1 MSARPIDTCIA
12 QLDAA
17 AHAASVAEERYR
29 SEAAER
35 VKGLERA
42 RAFAFRRLNLVR
54 EVARAM
60 TGAKDEAEA
69 LQSGSAAFLR
79 EVNWTGGS
87 ESQREVVERFKP
99 ILAALWRM
107 SGEDAA
113 PAGDIADI
121 GKDLSKDLARD
132 LADFEAWFAANRHGS
147 FLSLMDGEVLELPLV
162 EV

>member
-17 AHAASVAEERYR
+17 AHAASVAEESYR

-69 LQSGSAAFLR
+69 LQSGAAAFLR

-87 ESQREVVERFKP
+87 ESQREVIERFKP

-107 SGEDAA
+107 SGEEAPTGDA
-113 PAGDIADI
+113 PDI
-121 GKDLSKDLARD
+121 GKDL
-132 LADFEAWFAANRHGS
+132 ADFETWFAANRAGS